1 MPIMFHSLVGGRL
14 LILGICSALA
24 VLLGYLIATP
34 LAFQTLAIVAVV
46 CGIICLP
53 LLIRW
58 HHFFL
63 ILSWNATFTLFFLP
77 GQPSLSMVMTL
88 ISFGFALLDYCV
100 NKKKHFISVPAIT
113 WPLVFLALV
122 ILATAKLTGG
132 IGLHSLGSGV
142 YGGRKYYFLLIAILG
157 YFALT
162 SQAIPLERAL
172 KTASAY
178 FLSGTTGV
186 VSNIAYLLGPGFYF
200 LFYLFP
206 TGSTVSAMH
215 TGLDYLIRFSGVSWA
230 SIAVYYY
237 MLMRYGIRGVMD
249 FTAPGRFVVFLA
261 IIGASTLG
269 GFRSVLLVMAT
280 VFLVQFYFEGLFRSA
295 YAPVIILAGVLLGAL
310 LVPFADKLP
319 LAVQRSLSFLPIE
332 VDPIARQNA
341 QATLDWRLAM
351 WRILLKEVP
360 KYLVVGKGYAIN
372 PTDLYLTE
380 EGVRRGFYDTTE
392 QSMISSD
399 YHNGPLTVLIPF
411 GIAGAGGFLW
421 LCLAGLRV
429 VSRNYRYGDPAL
441 RNINTFLMT
450 LYCVRIVVFLT
461 LYGDFSTDLATFSG
475 TLGLSIALNGGVR
488 GREQTKTNPNAPD
501 QVV

>member
-34 LAFQTLAIVAVV
+34 LAFQTLAIVGVV

-63 ILSWNATFTLFFLP
+63 ILSWNAAFSLFFLP
-77 GQPSLSMVMTL
+77 GQPRLSMVMTL

-113 WPLVFLALV
+113 WPLIFLAVV

-132 IGLHSLGSGV
+132 IGIRSLGSGV
-142 YGGRKYYFLLIAILG
+142 YGGRKYYLLLIAILG

-162 SQAIPLERAL
+162 SQAIPVERAL

-230 SIAVYYY
+230 SIAVFYY
-237 MLMRYGIRGVMD
+237 MLMRYGIKGIMD
-249 FTAPGRFVVFLA
+249 FTAPGRLVVFLTIMA
-261 IIGASTLG
+261 ASTLG
-269 GFRSVLLVMAT
+269 GFRSILIVMALIL
-280 VFLVQFYFEGLFRSA
+280 FAQFYFEGLFRSGFV
-295 YAPVIILAGVLLGAL
+295 PVILLAGALLGAL

-319 LAVQRSLSFLPIE
+319 LPVQRSLSFLPIE
-332 VDPIARQNA
+332 VDPIARYDG
-341 QATLDWRLAM
+341 QASLDWRFDM

-360 KYLVVGKGYAIN
+360 KYLLVGKGYAIN
-372 PTDLYLTE
+372 PTDLYLAD
-380 EGVRRGFYDTTE
+380 EGVRRGFYNTTE
-392 QSMISSD
+392 HSMISSD

-421 LCLAGLRV
+421 LCLAGLHII
-429 VSRNYRYGDPAL
+429 SRNYRYGDPAL
-441 RNINTFLMT
+441 RNINTFLMS
-450 LYCVRIVVFLT
+450 LYCVRILVFLSF
-461 LYGDFSTDLATFSG
+461 YGDLSTDLATFTG
-475 TLGLSIALNGGVR
+475 TLGLSISLNGGVR
-488 GREQTKTNPNAPD
+488 GREQPNTNPNAPD
-501 QVV
+501 HVV